1 MIEVLGLSRWYGR
14 LAALSDVSFAVVP
27 GEVVALLGGNGAGKS
42 TLLRCLLGLS
52 PYEGTIRV
60 DGLDPGRD
68 GREVRR
74 RIGYLPQTTGLHL
87 DVTVEETL
95 RLYCGLRRL
104 PLEPGRELVAEMG
117 LADRL
122 EVAVGELSGGMR
134 QRLGFAL
141 ARLGDPPVL
150 LLDEPSASLDAASR
164 DLLVAKV
171 GDLAD
176 AGKTILLSTHS
187 QHELLPVAHRSLV
200 LEEGRLAA
208 SPPLPALVR
217 PALVRPALHRLAAG
231 GAA

>member
-1 MIEVLGLSRWYGR
+1 MIDVRGLSRWYGR
-14 LAALSDVSFAVVP
+14 LAALSDVSFAVAP

-60 DGLDPGRD
+60 DGLDPSRH

-74 RIGYLPQTTGLHL
+74 RIGYLPQSTGLHL
-87 DVTVEETL
+87 DLTVEETL
-95 RLYCGLRRL
+95 RLFCGLRRV
-104 PLEPGRELVAEMG
+104 PLGPGRELVAEMG
-117 LADRL
+117 LAGRL

-150 LLDEPSASLDAASR
+150 LLDEPSASLDAARR

-171 GDLAD
+171 GELA
-176 AGKTILLSTHS
+176 AGGKRVLLSTHS

-208 SPPLPALVR
+208 SPPPPALVR
-217 PALVRPALHRLAAG
+217 PAPHRLVAG
-231 GAA
+231 GAV